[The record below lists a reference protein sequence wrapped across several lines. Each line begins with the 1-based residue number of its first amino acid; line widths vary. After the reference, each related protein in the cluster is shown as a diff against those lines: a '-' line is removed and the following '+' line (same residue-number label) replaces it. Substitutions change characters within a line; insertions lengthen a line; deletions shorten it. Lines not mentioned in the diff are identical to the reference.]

1 MGRKKK
7 SLIEKS
13 PFKLRHRKLADG
25 RLSLFLDRSVNG
37 GHEYEFLQ
45 LYLVP
50 ETSTQAKRQN
60 ARTLRKAEDIRRERA
75 EALLNAKVEAVPES
89 TSSDMLLSDWMAIVR
104 KNHEHRGARDLN
116 GIDNARKNLLK
127 FRVDVRLCDVD
138 KQFYLDYIDW
148 LRSSCKTA
156 WGKPVSP
163 KTAHSYYTTLRTALN
178 EAVRENLIASNPW
191 YRLEMTEK
199 IKVPESKRDF
209 LTIEEIK
216 RMMATPFFNEQV
228 RQAYLFSCF
237 CGLRI
242 SDIRK
247 LRWRDLSM
255 SGGQWRASVVMTK
268 TIHPVYI
275 PLSSQAVKWLPERG
289 DCTPDGLVFG
299 GLPNEGNLCVNLK
312 NWAEKA
318 GVKKNVTFHTA
329 RHSCAVL
336 LLTLGRTSIPFP
348 KFSATV
354 PCVPRR
360 FTRKLWTRRKT
371 MQSHWLTT
379 HSKYIIIYGNNK
391 EGNQTQRA
399 SESAHQEARRR
410 LGILLSRHLHGRQAQ
425 LRVPETVP
433 AA

>member
-60 ARTLRKAEDIRRERA
+60 ARTLRMAEDIRRERA
-75 EALLNAKVEAVPES
+75 EALLNAKVEAVPEN

-127 FRVDVRLCDVD
+127 FRADVKLCDVD

-148 LRSSCKTA
+148 LRCSCKTV

-255 SGGQWRASVVMTK
+255 SGGQWRVSVVMTK
-268 TIHPVYI
+268 TTHPVYI

-289 DCTPDGLVFG
+289 DCTPDGFVFG

-312 NWAEKA
+312 SWAEKA

-336 LLTLGRTSIPFP
+336 LLMLGADIYTVSKILGHRSVR
-348 KFSATV
+348 ATQV
-354 PCVPRR
+354 YAKIVDKKKDDAIALVDNA
-360 FTRKLWTRRKT
+360 F
-371 MQSHWLTT
+371 
-379 HSKYIIIYGNNK
+379 
-391 EGNQTQRA
+391 
-399 SESAHQEARRR
+399 
-410 LGILLSRHLHGRQAQ
+410 
-425 LRVPETVP
+425 
-433 AA
+433 

>member
-25 RLSLFLDRSVNG
+25 RLSLFLDRSVDG
-37 GHEYEFLQ
+37 SHEYEFLQ
-45 LYLVP
+45 LYLMP
-50 ETSTQAKRQN
+50 ETSAIAKRQN
-60 ARTLRKAEDIRRERA
+60 AQTLRRAEDIRLERT
-75 EALLNAKVEAVPES
+75 EALFNAKVE
-89 TSSDMLLSDWMAIVR
+89 TGTGHSSDMLLSDWMAIVR
-104 KNHEHRGARDLN
+104 KNHKHRGARDLN

-127 FRVDVRLCDVD
+127 FRADVRLRDVD
-138 KQFYLDYIDW
+138 KRFYLDYIDW

-178 EAVRENLIASNPW
+178 EAVREKLIESNPW
-191 YRLEMTEK
+191 YKLEMTEK

-216 RMMATPFFNEQV
+216 RMIVTPFFNEQV

-247 LRWRDLSM
+247 LRWRDISM
-255 SGGQWRASVVMTK
+255 SGGQWLVSVVMTK
-268 TIHPVYI
+268 TTNPVYI
-275 PLSSQAVKWLPERG
+275 PLSSQAVKWLPERKGSAPEDLVYG
-289 DCTPDGLVFG
+289 D
-299 GLPNEGNLCVNLK
+299 LPNASNLCVNLK
-312 NWAEKA
+312 NWADKA

-336 LLTLGRTSIPFP
+336 LLTLGADIYTVSKILGHRSVR
-348 KFSATV
+348 ATQV
-354 PCVPRR
+354 YAKIVDKKKDDAVALVDNA
-360 FTRKLWTRRKT
+360 F
-371 MQSHWLTT
+371 
-379 HSKYIIIYGNNK
+379 
-391 EGNQTQRA
+391 
-399 SESAHQEARRR
+399 
-410 LGILLSRHLHGRQAQ
+410 
-425 LRVPETVP
+425 
-433 AA
+433 

>member
-25 RLSLFLDRSVNG
+25 RLSLFLDRSVDG

-45 LYLVP
+45 LYLMP
-50 ETSTQAKRQN
+50 ETSAKARRQN
-60 ARTLRKAEDIRRERA
+60 AQTLRKAEDIQRERT
-75 EALLNAKVEAVPES
+75 EALLNAKVGTVPES
-89 TSSDMLLSDWMAIVR
+89 KSSDMLLSDWMTIVR

-127 FRVDVRLCDVD
+127 FRADVRLCDVD
-138 KQFYLDYIDW
+138 KQFYIDYIDW

-156 WGKPVSP
+156 WGKQITP

-178 EAVRENLIASNPW
+178 EAVRERLIESNPW
-191 YRLEMTEK
+191 YKLEMTEK

-216 RMMATPFFNEQV
+216 KMIATPFFNEQV

-247 LRWRDLSM
+247 LRWRDISI
-255 SGGQWRASVVMTK
+255 SGGQWLVSVVMTK
-268 TIHPVYI
+268 TTNPVYI
-275 PLSSQAVKWLPERG
+275 PLSSQAVKWLPERNG
-289 DCTPDGLVFG
+289 CTPDGLVFG
-299 GLPNEGNLCVNLK
+299 GLPNTSNLCVSLK
-312 NWAEKA
+312 NWADKA

-336 LLTLGRTSIPFP
+336 LLTLGADIYTVSKILGHRSVRATQVYAKIVDKKKDDAIPLVDDAF
-348 KFSATV
+348 
-354 PCVPRR
+354 
-360 FTRKLWTRRKT
+360 
-371 MQSHWLTT
+371 
-379 HSKYIIIYGNNK
+379 
-391 EGNQTQRA
+391 
-399 SESAHQEARRR
+399 
-410 LGILLSRHLHGRQAQ
+410 
-425 LRVPETVP
+425 
-433 AA
+433 

>member
-75 EALLNAKVEAVPES
+75 EALLNAKVEAVPEN

-127 FRVDVRLCDVD
+127 FRADVKLCDVD

-148 LRSSCKTA
+148 LRCSCKTV

-255 SGGQWRASVVMTK
+255 SGGQWRVSVVMTK
-268 TIHPVYI
+268 TTHPVYI

-289 DCTPDGLVFG
+289 DCTPDGFVFG

-312 NWAEKA
+312 SWAEKA

-336 LLTLGRTSIPFP
+336 LLTLGADIYTVSKILGHRSVR
-348 KFSATV
+348 ATQV
-354 PCVPRR
+354 YAKIVDKKKDDAIALVDNA
-360 FTRKLWTRRKT
+360 F
-371 MQSHWLTT
+371 
-379 HSKYIIIYGNNK
+379 
-391 EGNQTQRA
+391 
-399 SESAHQEARRR
+399 
-410 LGILLSRHLHGRQAQ
+410 
-425 LRVPETVP
+425 
-433 AA
+433 